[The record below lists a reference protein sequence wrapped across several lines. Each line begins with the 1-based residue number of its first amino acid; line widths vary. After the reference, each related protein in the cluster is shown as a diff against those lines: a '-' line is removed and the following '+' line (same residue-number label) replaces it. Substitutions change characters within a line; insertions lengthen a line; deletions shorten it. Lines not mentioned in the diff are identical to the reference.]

1 MLLHQLVTHVVLA
14 ELYRWVL
21 LQATVAATPELR
33 LVADHAVLRHVV
45 LVAVADVAQLP
56 HHVAVQALAQFA
68 RSCKRSSAAVAADAT
83 AVAVQLQAADAKLLL
98 QAAVAKLLLPADA
111 SRMK

>member
-1 MLLHQLVTHVVLA
+1 MHLHQLVTHVVLA

-33 LVADHAVLRHVV
+33 LVADHAAVLRHVA
-45 LVAVADVAQLP
+45 LVAVADVVLH

-111 SRMK
+111 SRMN

>member
-45 LVAVADVAQLP
+45 LVAVADVVQLH

-68 RSCKRSSAAVAADAT
+68 RSCKRSSAAVADAT